1 MIYRGLGILAAS
13 IILTACGGS
22 SDPDTEIPPSEEV
35 FTPTQQSIES
45 VSVVDA
51 LNKPLTSADVVFT
64 PQSQVS
70 NFSVA
75 MAEGSACEVTI
86 ADNSLTDMTDEQGN
100 LILEGLIPGT
110 YQVEICKE
118 GISISMLITIL
129 DENAATAAV
138 IAAPLTVD
146 EEGNVAELPDNNIIV
161 AVSGIIYSDD
171 GVIANAQ
178 VALSGGALT
187 NGAIT
192 TVITDENGFY
202 SIVINVNKSKL
213 AALQSATLQVVAD
226 GFEKLNIEDQNFT
239 QFSAFSGVNVQLEEV
254 SGDAVAFAYEE
265 NFEVLSSGATC
276 GEWTSEVLPSDFNGI
291 DEVEIT
297 MGESL
302 WHSHASG
309 LEITNQAYLANLV
322 SLAPN
327 DLSEGKVPNPIEG
340 LSACWYGKTA
350 DNGSLEEGNF
360 LNEAKEGEGEYVL
373 GGGTSTSA
381 NSGALISPRIDFSA
395 EVAPLA
401 LTFKTWWEIEAVNPN
416 ENGFDLMSV
425 EYQIEG
431 EADWITFARLNPLA
445 DPVGINNLESLPYSS
460 SGFNQAPLW
469 LDQAPISLDS
479 LAGKV
484 FKLRFA
490 FSTKDELYNGFRG
503 WLLDDVKVSYEEG
516 TFPLWNE
523 VDRVLIGDGGE
534 DFPSLSK
541 VFFDDTDETQFSTN
555 LTVRSKDSVTAQ
567 LRMYSLDGEALL
579 GVIAIAD
586 LVQGEVQ
593 DIQLI
598 GEMVEPEVDYKVVV
612 ELINT
617 SGQVVANF
625 TFWDEG
631 STPGPGPDNEVPQ

>member
-146 EEGNVAELPDNNIIV
+146 EEGNVSELPDNNIIV

-202 SIVINVNKSKL
+202 SIVINSEL
-213 AALQSATLQVVAD
+213 P
-226 GFEKLNIEDQNFT
+226 
-239 QFSAFSGVNVQLEEV
+239 FSS
-254 SGDAVAFAYEE
+254 
-265 NFEVLSSGATC
+265 C
-276 GEWTSEVLPSDFNGI
+276 
-291 DEVEIT
+291 
-297 MGESL
+297 
-302 WHSHASG
+302 
-309 LEITNQAYLANLV
+309 
-322 SLAPN
+322 
-327 DLSEGKVPNPIEG
+327 
-340 LSACWYGKTA
+340 C
-350 DNGSLEEGNF
+350 
-360 LNEAKEGEGEYVL
+360 
-373 GGGTSTSA
+373 
-381 NSGALISPRIDFSA
+381 
-395 EVAPLA
+395 
-401 LTFKTWWEIEAVNPN
+401 
-416 ENGFDLMSV
+416 
-425 EYQIEG
+425 
-431 EADWITFARLNPLA
+431 
-445 DPVGINNLESLPYSS
+445 
-460 SGFNQAPLW
+460 
-469 LDQAPISLDS
+469 
-479 LAGKV
+479 
-484 FKLRFA
+484 
-490 FSTKDELYNGFRG
+490 
-503 WLLDDVKVSYEEG
+503 
-516 TFPLWNE
+516 
-523 VDRVLIGDGGE
+523 
-534 DFPSLSK
+534 
-541 VFFDDTDETQFSTN
+541 FFC
-555 LTVRSKDSVTAQ
+555 
-567 LRMYSLDGEALL
+567 
-579 GVIAIAD
+579 
-586 LVQGEVQ
+586 
-593 DIQLI
+593 
-598 GEMVEPEVDYKVVV
+598 P
-612 ELINT
+612 
-617 SGQVVANF
+617 
-625 TFWDEG
+625 
-631 STPGPGPDNEVPQ
+631 